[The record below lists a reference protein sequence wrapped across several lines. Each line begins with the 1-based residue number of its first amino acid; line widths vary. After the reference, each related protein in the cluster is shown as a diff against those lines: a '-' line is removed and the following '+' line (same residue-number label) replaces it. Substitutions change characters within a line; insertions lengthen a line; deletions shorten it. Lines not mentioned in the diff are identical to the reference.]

1 MHVGSRAEML
11 DAKCNL
17 LRRCISLPLLLSGEC
32 DGLVLCN
39 VTEALKGAFVREE
52 LVKLQGISDSVTIRF
67 CDLWD
72 FIIVLPIPDALS

>member
-1 MHVGSRAEML
+1 ML

-17 LRRCISLPLLLSGEC
+17 LRRCISPLLLSGGEC

-52 LVKLQGISDSVTIRF
+52 LVKLQGISDYVTIGF
-67 CDLWD
+67 WDLLA
-72 FIIVLPIPDALS
+72 FVTVLPIPDALS